1 MANKSQIAIKFKVG
15 GETKSLNA
23 SYYNWVKEDKQ
34 KVIAKVGE
42 KVVTERVVGTEALL
56 VEGNKVAKSV
66 VDQEKTVVKK
76 WVDVDGH
83 IYEKS
88 DIKFYDWEG
97 KQIIENQKTIVF
109 APTVKMSL
117 SEFLTTY
124 APDGY
129 YYVEPLEEKDDK
141 NSYDLEWELHIKPVQ
156 DGVLV
161 GDFNLSSKGFNR
173 SIAGLRSLGKNKFEL
188 MVAKSKKAIQD

>member
-1 MANKSQIAIKFKVG
+1 MANKSIIAIEYQVSGVKQ
-15 GETKSLNA
+15 SLNA

-56 VEGNKVAKSV
+56 VGGNKVAKSV

-83 IYEKS
+83 IYEKT

-124 APDGY
+124 ATDGY
-129 YYVEPLEEKDDK
+129 YYVEPLEEKDEQ
-141 NSYDLEWELHIKPVQ
+141 NSCDLAMECHVCT
-156 DGVLV
+156 DGSSVLV
-161 GDFNLSSKGFNR
+161 GYFNLSSKGFNR

-188 MVAKSKKAIQD
+188 MVAKNKKAIQD